1 MTDTGQVQEGMQ
13 QSEGCQTVLQHVLPM
28 LAAQPRLVEALHLRP
43 PCSLVKDLMPAKLD
57 KMSQSYTRSL
67 VTAPDV
73 WRFTPDHTRSPEIAA
88 SL

>member
-1 MTDTGQVQEGMQ
+1 MAVTSQVQEGMQ
-13 QSEGCQTVLQHVLPM
+13 QTEGCQTGLVLPM

-57 KMSQSYTRSL
+57 KMSQSYIRSL